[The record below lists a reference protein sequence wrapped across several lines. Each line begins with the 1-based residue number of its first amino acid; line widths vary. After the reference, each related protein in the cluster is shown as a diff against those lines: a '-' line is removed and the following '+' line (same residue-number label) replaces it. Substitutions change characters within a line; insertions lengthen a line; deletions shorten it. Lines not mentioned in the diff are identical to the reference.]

1 MGAFPLL
8 GIDKDSWDRENEN
21 DFVAIKA
28 RLGSDTFSN
37 WFTEKL
43 VPAYHHILG
52 EKFKVSYFSVQQWVK
67 ASKLT

>member
-8 GIDKDSWDRENEN
+8 GIDKDSWNCENEN

-28 RLGSDTFSN
+28 RPRSDAFSN
-37 WFTEKL
+37 WFTEKF

-52 EKFKVSYFSVQQWVK
+52 EKFKVICLSVQQLVNYV
-67 ASKLT
+67 

>member
-8 GIDKDSWDRENEN
+8 GIDKDSWNCENEN

-28 RLGSDTFSN
+28 RPQSDAFSN

-52 EKFKVSYFSVQQWVK
+52 EKFKVICLFVQ
-67 ASKLT
+67 